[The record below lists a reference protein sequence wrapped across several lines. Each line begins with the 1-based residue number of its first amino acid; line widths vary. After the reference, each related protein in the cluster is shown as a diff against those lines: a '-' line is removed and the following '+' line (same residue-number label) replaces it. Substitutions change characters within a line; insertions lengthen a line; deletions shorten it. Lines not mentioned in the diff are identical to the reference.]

1 MSKLPTPQKKKAIL
15 RAVEELKEL
24 EMLDK
29 DENFTSLG
37 TTSTYFQ
44 LELKFSKT
52 LINAVIF
59 KYVMP
64 IMDIVILFLAG
75 SSLLVSYVRKK

>member
-1 MSKLPTPQKKKAIL
+1 MSKLPTPLKKKAIL
-15 RAVEELKEL
+15 RAVEELKGL

-37 TTSTYFQ
+37 TTSAYFQ
-44 LELKFSKT
+44 LEPKFSKT